1 MLRRLK
7 KEVEKSLPPKEETIL
22 FTGKPQQSTGTFF
35 RRFPSSN
42 SYKHCCITQVSVGA
56 PAKLTC
62 AENTFALKK
71 PVRHAWRPCSNGSST
86 LGQGNTCMYSEDN
99 AHHASSLWAPAKFF
113 PPVTVML
120 GMSEVQRKV
129 YKGVLMR
136 DIDTVNG
143 TNAGRTAI
151 LNIVMQLRKCCNH
164 PYLFP
169 NTEDRNLD
177 PMGEHL
183 VENCGKVKKGVL
195 LM

>member
-1 MLRRLK
+1 M
-7 KEVEKSLPPKEETIL
+7 
-22 FTGKPQQSTGTFF
+22 
-35 RRFPSSN
+35 
-42 SYKHCCITQVSVGA
+42 
-56 PAKLTC
+56 
-62 AENTFALKK
+62 
-71 PVRHAWRPCSNGSST
+71 
-86 LGQGNTCMYSEDN
+86 
-99 AHHASSLWAPAKFF
+99 
-113 PPVTVML
+113 
-120 GMSEVQRKV
+120 

-183 VENCGKVKKGVL
+183 VENCGKVMRERERERRACVDTAIYPDMPPLLGVL
-195 LM
+195 VK

>member
-1 MLRRLK
+1 MPHGLAKAPRTSVFTNSR
-7 KEVEKSLPPKEETIL
+7 VNTPP
-22 FTGKPQQSTGTFF
+22 PPP
-35 RRFPSSN
+35 FP
-42 SYKHCCITQVSVGA
+42 K
-56 PAKLTC
+56 TC
-62 AENTFALKK
+62 DT
-71 PVRHAWRPCSNGSST
+71 S
-86 LGQGNTCMYSEDN
+86 
-99 AHHASSLWAPAKFF
+99 
-113 PPVTVML
+113 

-143 TNAGRTAI
+143 ANAGRTAI

-183 VENCGKVKKGVL
+183 VENCGKVGLMRGEGIGVGL
-195 LM
+195 TRNRCRGRRGDLCSAGVCVIVVRGS

>member
-1 MLRRLK
+1 
-7 KEVEKSLPPKEETIL
+7 
-22 FTGKPQQSTGTFF
+22 
-35 RRFPSSN
+35 
-42 SYKHCCITQVSVGA
+42 
-56 PAKLTC
+56 
-62 AENTFALKK
+62 
-71 PVRHAWRPCSNGSST
+71 
-86 LGQGNTCMYSEDN
+86 
-99 AHHASSLWAPAKFF
+99 
-113 PPVTVML
+113 
-120 GMSEVQRKV
+120 MSEVQRKV

-183 VENCGKVKKGVL
+183 VENCGKVRVLGVCFCVRSERRREDRWL
-195 LM
+195 LEARCEV

>member
-1 MLRRLK
+1 
-7 KEVEKSLPPKEETIL
+7 
-22 FTGKPQQSTGTFF
+22 
-35 RRFPSSN
+35 
-42 SYKHCCITQVSVGA
+42 
-56 PAKLTC
+56 
-62 AENTFALKK
+62 
-71 PVRHAWRPCSNGSST
+71 
-86 LGQGNTCMYSEDN
+86 
-99 AHHASSLWAPAKFF
+99 
-113 PPVTVML
+113 
-120 GMSEVQRKV
+120 MSEVQRKV

-183 VENCGKVKKGVL
+183 VENCGKVCVCVCENKGGSLGLLEDRWTLHLRSVL
-195 LM
+195 RPAAHYLRVHAVLCFELILFEGVGPLWLKGMTQRMLRSPVYGVYYASV